1 MGYLDRLPDSE
12 SRAMMKRVRGEVAA
26 AAARVDYPPYW
37 TTVNFRLDR
46 DSVTATLYAPKA
58 TSAQLAALEAP
69 IHNELDGA
77 TPSHFVKTDLEQG
90 LTAADAANAR
100 CLLLPR

>member
-1 MGYLDRLPDSE
+1 
-12 SRAMMKRVRGEVAA
+12 MMKRVRGEVAA

-69 IHNELDGA
+69 IHNALDA
-77 TPSHFVKTDLEQG
+77 
-90 LTAADAANAR
+90 LTRRDAAGVRVLAGYTLR
-100 CLLLPR
+100 THEESEPC